1 MTPDLAPFD
10 FNGPWRDE
18 LLQQQRIAFLAA
30 ETHEERRAA
39 AELNGRIREWKERA
53 EKAV

>member
-30 ETHEERRAA
+30 E
-39 AELNGRIREWKERA
+39 LNGRIREWKERA